1 MLSPPSVSS
10 QTRQNTGCLLLAGI
24 VIATLTE
31 AIAGTALTLGKGH
44 IIGDVYA
51 TPDEFAWLDIGY
63 TTLKMIAFLMAS
75 WIATTVNLR
84 IIVVAATVMITLAS
98 AATAL
103 TTRLDLLIVLRAFQ
117 GFSGGLLLV
126 IGQTVIFRDFSP
138 SRQPVLQALFAT
150 GAVVA
155 PATLV
160 PALQGW
166 LLDSY
171 SWKWI
176 FFSVVPI
183 GLLAAGLVL
192 LSEETIGTY
201 IPYRRFDWSGLLLAS
216 ITLFCLVYVL
226 NQGDRWNWFDEGRIR
241 WLTGIGVVTLCL
253 FISHQASRPE
263 DEGLLELSVFRSVDF
278 TFAFIVSFVAGAALF
293 GSTYLIPS
301 FAISVLAFTPTDTGI
316 LLLASSIPFVFSLF
330 LSAFVFQSLGVS
342 PIVTVPFGIV
352 MIMIAMWLLSGSA
365 GDSGM
370 DDMLN
375 AVLLR
380 GLSLGFLFLS
390 ITLIAFSRM
399 SARSLPAAIGIFN
412 TGRQFGGLLGIA
424 CLQSLMTRN
433 IAGNVSVLAS
443 HITAGYSAV
452 GDRLGTSVAV
462 LEARGMTTA
471 AANQASK
478 ALLSKAVAYQSTV
491 IAFDTAFFTIALLF
505 VFGAPTLI
513 VTKIILTRMA
523 SAKKGSHSTS
533 VDYQDKD
540 ISTASPV
547 QGYKSATSVDN

>member
-1 MLSPPSVSS
+1 MISPPNVSS

-31 AIAGTALTLGKGH
+31 AIAGTALTLGKGD

-63 TTLKMIAFLMAS
+63 TTLKMIAFLLAS

-84 IIVVAATVMITLAS
+84 IIVVAATVMITLVS

-103 TTRLDLLIVLRAFQ
+103 TTRLDLLIGLRAFQ

-171 SWKWI
+171 SWTWI
-176 FFSVVPI
+176 FLSVVPI

-192 LSEETIGTY
+192 LSEETIDTH
-201 IPYRRFDWSGLLLAS
+201 IPCRRFDWSGLLLAS

-226 NQGDRWNWFDEGRIR
+226 SQGDRWNWFDERR
-241 WLTGIGVVTLCL
+241 VQWLTGIGVVTFCL
-253 FISHQASRPE
+253 FVGQQASRPE
-263 DEGLLELSVFRSVDF
+263 DEGLLELSVLRSVDF

-301 FAISVLAFTPTDTGI
+301 FAISVLAFTPTDTGV
-316 LLLASSIPFVFSLF
+316 LLLASSIFFVFSLF
-330 LSAFVFQSLGVS
+330 LSAFIIQCLHVS
-342 PIVTVPFGIV
+342 PIATVPFGIV
-352 MIMIAMWLLSGSA
+352 LIMIAMWFLSGAA

-370 DDMLN
+370 DDMMN

-380 GLSLGFLFLS
+380 GMSLGFLFLS
-390 ITLIAFSRM
+390 ITLIAFSRLG
-399 SARSLPAAIGIFN
+399 SHSLPGAIGIFN
-412 TGRQFGGLLGIA
+412 TGRQLGGLLGVA
-424 CLQSLMTRN
+424 CLQSLITRS
-433 IAGNVSVLAS
+433 IAGNVSVLSS

-452 GDRLGTSVAV
+452 GERLGTSAAV
-462 LEARGMTTA
+462 LEARGMTA
-471 AANQASK
+471 AAADQASII
-478 ALLSKAVAYQSTV
+478 LLDRVVAGQSTV
-491 IAFDTAFFTIALLF
+491 IAFDTAFLTVALLF
-505 VFGAPTLI
+505 VFAAP
-513 VTKIILTRMA
+513 ILA
-523 SAKKGSHSTS
+523 VAKMLLTA
-533 VDYQDKD
+533 
-540 ISTASPV
+540 IST
-547 QGYKSATSVDN
+547 KK

>member
-1 MLSPPSVSS
+1 MISPPNVSS

-31 AIAGTALTLGKGH
+31 AIAGTALTLGKGD

-63 TTLKMIAFLMAS
+63 TTLKMIALLTAS

-98 AATAL
+98 AVTAL

-150 GAVVA
+150 GTVVA
-155 PATLV
+155 PATIV

-171 SWKWI
+171 SWTWI
-176 FFSVVPI
+176 FLSVVPI

-192 LSEETIGTY
+192 LSEETSDTH

-226 NQGDRWNWFDEGRIR
+226 SQGDRWNWFDERRIR

-253 FISHQASRPE
+253 FVGQQASRPE
-263 DEGLLELSVFRSVDF
+263 DEGLLELSVFRSADF

-301 FAISVLAFTPTDTGI
+301 FAISVLAFTPTDTGV
-316 LLLASSIPFVFSLF
+316 LLLASSIFFVFSLF
-330 LSAFVFQSLGVS
+330 LSALIIQCLGVS
-342 PIVTVPFGIV
+342 PIATVPFGII
-352 MIMIAMWLLSGSA
+352 MIMIAMWLLSGAA

-370 DDMLN
+370 DDMMN

-380 GLSLGFLFLS
+380 GMSLGFLFLS
-390 ITLIAFSRM
+390 LTLIAFSEVGT
-399 SARSLPAAIGIFN
+399 RSLPAAIGIFN
-412 TGRQFGGLLGIA
+412 TGRQFGGLIGIA
-424 CLQSLMTRN
+424 CLQSLLTRN
-433 IAGNVSVLAS
+433 
-443 HITAGYSAV
+443 TAGSLTVLGSHMMAGDPAV
-452 GDRLGTSVAV
+452 SERLGTSAAV
-462 LEARGMTTA
+462 LEAQGMTA
-471 AANQASK
+471 VGADQASRI
-478 ALLSKAVAYQSTV
+478 LLDRVVASQSTV
-491 IAFDTAFFTIALLF
+491 IAFDTAFLTIALLF
-505 VFGAPTLI
+505 VVAVP
-513 VTKIILTRMA
+513 ILA
-523 SAKKGSHSTS
+523 VAKMLLTA
-533 VDYQDKD
+533 
-540 ISTASPV
+540 ISTKVVNRRVPLN
-547 QGYKSATSVDN
+547 QK

>member
-1 MLSPPSVSS
+1 M
-10 QTRQNTGCLLLAGI
+10 
-24 VIATLTE
+24 
-31 AIAGTALTLGKGH
+31 
-44 IIGDVYA
+44 DV
-51 TPDEFAWLDIGY
+51 D
-63 TTLKMIAFLMAS
+63 
-75 WIATTVNLR
+75 
-84 IIVVAATVMITLAS
+84 
-98 AATAL
+98 
-103 TTRLDLLIVLRAFQ
+103 
-117 GFSGGLLLV
+117 
-126 IGQTVIFRDFSP
+126 
-138 SRQPVLQALFAT
+138 
-150 GAVVA
+150 
-155 PATLV
+155 
-160 PALQGW
+160 
-166 LLDSY
+166 
-171 SWKWI
+171 

-192 LSEETIGTY
+192 LSEETIDTY

-330 LSAFVFQSLGVS
+330 LSAFVFQGLGVS

-380 GLSLGFLFLS
+380 SLSLGFLFLS
-390 ITLIAFSRM
+390 ITLIAFSTV
-399 SARSLPAAIGIFN
+399 SACSLPAAIGIFN
-412 TGRQFGGLLGIA
+412 TGRQFGGLLGVA
-424 CLQSLMTRN
+424 CLQSLVTRN
-433 IAGNVSVLAS
+433 IASNVSVLGS

-452 GDRLGTSVAV
+452 GERLGTSEA
-462 LEARGMTTA
+462 LFEARGMTTVGA
-471 AANQASK
+471 GQASMVFLEK
-478 ALLSKAVAYQSTV
+478 TVANQSTV
-491 IAFDTAFFTIALLF
+491 IAFNTAFLTIALLF
-505 VFGAPTLI
+505 VVAVPILI
-513 VTKIILTRMA
+513 GVKMVLTA
-523 SAKKGSHSTS
+523 VSKKR
-533 VDYQDKD
+533 
-540 ISTASPV
+540 
-547 QGYKSATSVDN
+547 